1 MESRRGKAMFLARV
15 IGNVVA
21 TVKDP
26 GLEAEK
32 LLVIQPLS
40 PERRPEGDPLIAV
53 DSAGVGVGEEVFYV
67 RGKEASFAFLPK
79 VVPADV
85 SIVGKV
91 DAVNLKEPKGKP

>member
-1 MESRRGKAMFLARV
+1 MFLARV
-15 IGNVVA
+15 VGNVVA

-26 GLEAEK
+26 GLHAEK

-40 PERRPEGDPLIAV
+40 PERIPDGDPLVAV
-53 DSAGVGVGEEVFYV
+53 DSTGVGVGEEVFYV

-79 VVPADV
+79 VVPTDA

-91 DAVNLKEPKGKP
+91 DAVNLKPKK

>member
-1 MESRRGKAMFLARV
+1 MFLARV

-26 GLEAEK
+26 GLQAQK

-40 PERRPEGDPLIAV
+40 PDRKYEGDPLIAV

-79 VVPADV
+79 VVPTDA

-91 DAVNLKEPKGKP
+91 DAVNLAKGSRP

>member
-1 MESRRGKAMFLARV
+1 MFLARV

-26 GLEAEK
+26 GLQAEK

-40 PERRPEGDPLIAV
+40 PERKPEGDPLVAV
-53 DSAGVGVGEEVFYV
+53 DSAGVGVGEDVFYV
-67 RGKEASFAFLPK
+67 RGKEASFALLPK
-79 VVPADV
+79 VVPADA

-91 DAVNLKEPKGKP
+91 DAVNLKPKK

>member
-1 MESRRGKAMFLARV
+1 MFLARV

-26 GLEAEK
+26 GLQAEK

-40 PERRPEGDPLIAV
+40 PERKPEGDPLVAV
-53 DSAGVGVGEEVFYV
+53 NSAGVGVGEDVFYV

-79 VVPADV
+79 IVPADA

-91 DAVNLKEPKGKP
+91 DAVNLKPKK

>member
-1 MESRRGKAMFLARV
+1 VFLARV

-32 LLVIQPLS
+32 LLVIQPMN
-40 PERRPEGDPLIAV
+40 PERKPEGDPLIAV
-53 DSAGVGVGEEVFYV
+53 DSAGVGVGEDVFYV
-67 RGKEASFAFLPK
+67 CGKEASFAFLPK

-91 DAVNLKEPKGKP
+91 DAVDLIESANMKRAPTEK

>member
-1 MESRRGKAMFLARV
+1 MFLARV

-32 LLVIQPLS
+32 LLIIQPLS
-40 PERRPEGDPLIAV
+40 PERQPEGDPLIAV

-91 DAVNLKEPKGKP
+91 DTVNLREQKEKP

>member
-1 MESRRGKAMFLARV
+1 MFLARV

-26 GLEAEK
+26 GLAAEK
-32 LLVIQPLS
+32 LLIIQPLS
-40 PERRPEGDPLIAV
+40 PERKPEGDPLIAV
-53 DSAGVGVGEEVFYV
+53 DSTGVGVGEDVFYV
-67 RGKEASFAFLPK
+67 RGREASFAFLPK

-91 DAVNLKEPKGKP
+91 DAVNLAKG